1 MLEVAA
7 FVIFVFNLL
16 STWRFS
22 VVLLGAAA
30 VFLACFSALAPG
42 VPRLVGFAACL
53 FVGISVGFFW
63 QRHHERKL
71 KGRLPR

>member
-1 MLEVAA
+1 
-7 FVIFVFNLL
+7 
-16 STWRFS
+16 
-22 VVLLGAAA
+22 
-30 VFLACFSALAPG
+30 LAPG